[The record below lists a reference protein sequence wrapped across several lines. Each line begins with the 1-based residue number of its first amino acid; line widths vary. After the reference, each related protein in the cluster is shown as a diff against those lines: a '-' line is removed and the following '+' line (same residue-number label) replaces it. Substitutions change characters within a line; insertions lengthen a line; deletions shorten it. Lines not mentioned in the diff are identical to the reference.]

1 MQRIS
6 LVNIAHKL
14 IGDILC
20 PGDIAID
27 ATAGN
32 GHDTLFLLEQVSP
45 SGKVFGFDIQQAAIN
60 STSQKLKSSGNLSR
74 STERLTLLV
83 ASHADMA
90 KQIPLQYHGNIKAF
104 MFNLGYLPG
113 GDKGIITQA
122 DTTLTAL
129 NAASRMLSSNGI
141 ISILAYPG
149 HKGGD
154 LETVQVTTWCEQLDQ
169 NQFKISVV
177 YSQEDKESAP
187 RLFVIHKRH

>member
-129 NAASRMLSSNGI
+129 NVAIRMLSSNGI

>member
-6 LVNIAHKL
+6 LVNVAHEL
-14 IGDILC
+14 IRDILC

-27 ATAGN
+27 ATIGN

-90 KQIPLQYHGNIKAF
+90 EKIPLQYHGNIKAF

-129 NAASRMLSSNGI
+129 NVASRMLSSNGI